1 MFGIST
7 GNTILDITLIVG
19 IVVLIIVSVLKLLG
33 IEPGGNANHYTRRQ
47 NLLTS
52 EELRFYKVLN
62 EYINNRAAIFVQIRL
77 ADIFAVKKNIDKK
90 EYHGKL
96 NRITSKS
103 VDFVICEKETL
114 KILFAIELDDK
125 SHECESRKQR
135 DVFVNKLFSD
145 NELPL
150 IRIQTQKKYS
160 VDSINEQINQ
170 YLPQ

>member
-7 GNTILDITLIVG
+7 GNAILDIALIAG
-19 IVVLIIVSVLKLLG
+19 IVVLIIASVLKLLG
-33 IEPGGNANHYTRRQ
+33 IEPGGNVNHYTRRQ
-47 NLLTS
+47 NLLTP
-52 EELRFYKVLN
+52 EELRFYMVLS
-62 EYINNRAAIFVQIRL
+62 ECINNRAIIFVQIRL

-103 VDFVICEKETL
+103 IDFVICEKETL

-125 SHECESRKQR
+125 SHERESRKQR
-135 DVFVNKLFSD
+135 DAFVNKLFAD

-150 IRIQTQKKYS
+150 IRIPTRKNYS
-160 VDSINEQINQ
+160 EVSIKEQINQ
-170 YLPQ
+170 YLPL